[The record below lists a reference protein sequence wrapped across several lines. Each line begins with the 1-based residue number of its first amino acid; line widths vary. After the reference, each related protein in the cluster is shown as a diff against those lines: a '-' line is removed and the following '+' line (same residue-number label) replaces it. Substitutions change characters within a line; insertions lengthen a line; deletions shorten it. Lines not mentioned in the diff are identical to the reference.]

1 MGYGEFY
8 TTIQV
13 QNQLDH
19 LEFTVDR
26 LINFRKREINVP
38 FDFNGGSSA
47 APCRTSGIGVS

>member
-8 TTIQV
+8 TTIRV

-47 APCRTSGIGVS
+47 APCRTSGIGAS